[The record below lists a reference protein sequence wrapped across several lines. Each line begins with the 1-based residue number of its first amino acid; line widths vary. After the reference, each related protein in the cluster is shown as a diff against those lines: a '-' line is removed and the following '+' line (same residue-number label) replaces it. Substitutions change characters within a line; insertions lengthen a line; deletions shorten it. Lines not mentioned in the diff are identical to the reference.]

1 MALCRHTKD
10 THWDCCSLY
19 IPVGMPIEVFLHQN
33 HLLDHTVF
41 VRGLT
46 IKPQTLNFFQL
57 SESIY
62 TVPVGCIVIMEDSVL
77 PNNTDYLVI

>member
-10 THWDCCSLY
+10 THWDSCARY
-19 IPVGMPIEVFLHQN
+19 IPVGMPMEVFLHQN
-33 HLLDHTVF
+33 YLLCHTVF

-46 IKPQTLNFFQL
+46 MKPQTLNFFKL

-62 TVPVGCIVIMEDSVL
+62 IVLVGYIIVREDSVL
-77 PNNTDYLVI
+77 PSTTEYLVI